1 MSSPLSR
8 HKTEMVGSLVVPTDM
23 MVKGAGT
30 PQSTREVV
38 NHAVEH
44 FGEDLKRSVNLQK
57 RKTEMY
63 GTLIVNAMDES
74 TSGTSNPP
82 SSPGRKNSR
91 WNEPMDDVRFC
102 VIVAVVLRALSL
114 SPQSLTSVILNPQKM
129 IEDVQDFLFGL

>member
-8 HKTEMVGSLVVPTDM
+8 RKTEMVGSLVVPTDM
-23 MVKGAGT
+23 MVKEAGT
-30 PQSTREVV
+30 PQSTRDVV

-82 SSPGRKNSR
+82 SSLDRKNRR

-102 VIVAVVLRALSL
+102 VIVGVVLRVLSL
-114 SPQSLTSVILNPQKM
+114 
-129 IEDVQDFLFGL
+129 